1 MPTTSSSSVVRR
13 ADDELDGEE
22 LAAARAHEDELRW
35 TAQGARKLLLQESIN
50 HRLPFFACA
59 SDLDALAFEL
69 VSDDV
74 LHLMGFAKLRFSAEC
89 R

>member
-1 MPTTSSSSVVRR
+1 MSKVHTNYVTGVDKSS
-13 ADDELDGEE
+13 A
-22 LAAARAHEDELRW
+22 
-35 TAQGARKLLLQESIN
+35 
-50 HRLPFFACA
+50 PFFVCA